1 MKLKKQKLN
10 KSLIIIQMIKTKKQI
25 KKINFFKKIF
35 KLKFSIQKHK
45 IRLSIPLK
53 MYKRIKNFKV
63 LIIQIKD

>member
-1 MKLKKQKLN
+1 
-10 KSLIIIQMIKTKKQI
+10 MIKTKKQI

-63 LIIQIKD
+63 LII